1 MNKKQLEHYL
11 KDIDISTLDEWI
23 ITPYIGEKFLEPC
36 NESLYIREQKIKEK
50 ILEIMKDF
58 YIETQEVQPSYNNTY
73 INAINGE
80 CIYLSDF
87 CIYVTDE
94 NKDSLWERLKELG
107 INSSLEN
114 KCNSIWIEY
123 PTFLNKSELKRNTVR
138 TIEYDKVFKTFKDIK
153 PTNEENKVNGETL
166 AISYYL
172 KDLLDMYVHGSFNWK
187 EEDIKYAISIYN
199 RYDIKN
205 QRKEIQRDNS
215 IAHYEIT
222 LQISDK
228 GRTFS
233 NKKDPRSYLKEDLL
247 NNNLDRIYIED
258 IIAIEKL

>member
-1 MNKKQLEHYL
+1 MNKKQLVHYL

-36 NESLYIREQKIKEK
+36 NDSLYIREPKIKEK

-58 YIETQEVQPSYNNTY
+58 YIETQEVQPSSNNTC

-87 CIYVTDE
+87 CISVTDK
-94 NKDSLWERLKELG
+94 NKDTLWKRLKELG
-107 INSSLEN
+107 MNSSLEN
-114 KCNSIWIEY
+114 KCDSIWIYY
-123 PTFLNKSELKRNTVR
+123 PTYLNKSESKKITVR
-138 TIEYDKVFKTFKDIK
+138 NIDYEEVFKTFKDIK

-199 RYDIKN
+199 RSDVKS
-205 QRKEIQRDNS
+205 QQKEIRQDNS

-233 NKKDPRSYLKEDLL
+233 NKKDHRSYLKEDLL